1 MMKRRWPLAAALC
14 LLGGA
19 GSADTV
25 AVDLELV
32 IAVDVSYSMEMEE
45 LRVQRA
51 GYVEAFRSLEVI
63 KALRGGPR
71 GRIAV
76 TYVEWGG
83 KAIQVVPWT
92 LLHDAAS
99 AREFAET
106 LQRQPLRRIAFTSIS
121 NTLAVGRTLFRASP
135 FRTSRRVI
143 DISGDGPNNAGAP
156 APLARNN
163 TIAQGITIDG
173 LPVMLRSAPDT
184 ASIADLDVYYR
195 ECVIGG
201 PGSFLLKVKHIDEF
215 AAAILA
221 KLVIEISGLKVSRYG
236 PDEPKPSP
244 VQYGQPYNC
253 FIGEELQE
261 RSIGR

>member
-1 MMKRRWPLAAALC
+1 MTKRRWPLAAALC
-14 LLGGA
+14 LLGGPGLA
-19 GSADTV
+19 EPV

-32 IAVDVSYSMEMEE
+32 VAVDVSYSMEPEE
-45 LRVQRA
+45 LSVQRA
-51 GYVEAFRSLEVI
+51 GYVEAFRSPEVI
-63 KALRGGPR
+63 TALRGGPL
-71 GRIAV
+71 GKIAV

-83 KAIQVVPWT
+83 KAVQVMPWT
-92 LLHDAAS
+92 LLYDART
-99 AREFAET
+99 AREFAGALE
-106 LQRQPLRRIAFTSIS
+106 RQPLRRIGFTSIS
-121 NTLAVGRTLFRASP
+121 NTLAVGRTLFQTSP
-135 FRTSRRVI
+135 FRATRRVI

-163 TIAQGITIDG
+163 TVAQGITIDG
-173 LPVMLRSAPDT
+173 LPIMLRSAPDT
-184 ASIADLDVYYR
+184 ASIPDLDVYYR

-221 KLVIEISGLKVSRYG
+221 KLVIEISGLKVSRQQ
-236 PDEPKPSP
+236 ETRVRP

-261 RSIGR
+261 RAIGR

>member
-1 MMKRRWPLAAALC
+1 MPKRRWPLAVALC
-14 LLGGA
+14 LLGGPGLA
-19 GSADTV
+19 EPG

-32 IAVDVSYSMEMEE
+32 IAVDVSYSMEPEE

-51 GYVEAFRSLEVI
+51 GYVAAFRSPEVI
-63 KALRGGPR
+63 TALLGGPL
-71 GRIAV
+71 GKIAV

-83 KAIQVVPWT
+83 KAVQVMPWT
-92 LLHDAAS
+92 LLYDART
-99 AREFAET
+99 AREFAEA
-106 LQRQPLRRIAFTSIS
+106 LERRPLRRIGFTSIS
-121 NTLAVGRTLFRASP
+121 NTLAVGRTLFQTSP
-135 FRTSRRVI
+135 FRGDRRVI

-163 TIAQGITIDG
+163 TVAQGITIDG
-173 LPVMLRSAPDT
+173 LPIMLRSAPDT
-184 ASIADLDVYYR
+184 ASIPDLDVYYR

-221 KLVIEISGLKVSRYG
+221 KLVIEISGLKVSRQQ
-236 PDEPKPSP
+236 ETKVSP
-244 VQYGQPYNC
+244 AQYGRPYNC

-261 RSIGR
+261 RAIGR